1 MSKET
6 EFIDWSGGECP
17 VDKDTIVNVRLWSGD
32 VIVNRKA
39 GEFDWQHNSFGG
51 DIIAYRVAQEKG
63 KQMSGENDF
72 IIWQGGERPVPP
84 ETMVEILLRV
94 GGRTSVKHHAGDV
107 TWHKTG
113 LGGDIIAYRVVE
125 EEKPRVEIPEG
136 FTPWTGGGC
145 PVEVA
150 TLAQVCTTNV
160 VTMPQEAGS
169 FDWRNHEYGGRI
181 LAYRVVIPD
190 GFTPWA
196 GGHCPVD
203 LDTRVQLMLRNG
215 DKPSSAASD
224 CRWLHCGDGEDI
236 IAYRVVD
243 GKEKPKVEIPEG
255 FTPWAGGACPVDAK
269 ARVDVVLTDGTSGS
283 SDACDFDWAHVEGR
297 KVNIIAYR
305 VVEEEKSPSARDT
318 QIGGD
323 HYKTAAVQ
331 PWDVVDTWPIEQQ
344 VGFHRGNVLKY
355 VMRMGTKDENAK
367 EIKKAAHYLQKL
379 AEVLEE
385 KGGA

>member
-125 EEKPRVEIPEG
+125 EEKPKVEIPEG

-190 GFTPWA
+190 
-196 GGHCPVD
+196 
-203 LDTRVQLMLRNG
+203 
-215 DKPSSAASD
+215 
-224 CRWLHCGDGEDI
+224 
-236 IAYRVVD
+236 
-243 GKEKPKVEIPEG
+243 G

-344 VGFHRGNVLKY
+344 VGFHLGNVLKY